1 MVNIAKV
8 LLPEWNSCKSIL
20 LAWPFPGSDWSD
32 SESKMQAVEACYWQ
46 MLTQFTQHCA
56 VNNPEFVVTVLLH
69 PDMDQSAW
77 LEKLTES
84 GIPASSVKAISHIY
98 YNDTWIRDYGPLS
111 YSSGYKSFVFNGWG
125 GKYSAECDNN
135 VAGELCRHIGVSI
148 ELSTFVLEGG
158 ALEVNSRRQLLAN
171 KQCVINDNRNPGYD
185 DFQVEQIL
193 QSELGIEEILW
204 IEDIQLTGDDT
215 DGHIDTVARF
225 VDDNTIVY
233 SGVNIQHPDMVV
245 LQSLEQQIT
254 QIAEEQSFTAY
265 SLPTPQIYSQEDGR
279 PLPATYANFL
289 ITNGFLFLPIYGV
302 EEDSLAIDI
311 LNNCCSDKYTVVP
324 IRCEALL
331 EQHGSLHCATMQM
344 V

>member
-1 MVNIAKV
+1 MANV

-32 SESKMQAVEACYWQ
+32 SESKMQAVDACYWQ
-46 MLTQFTQHCA
+46 MLTQFTQYCA
-56 VNNPEFVVTVLLH
+56 ASNPEFVVTVLLH
-69 PDMDQSAW
+69 PNMDQSAW
-77 LEKLTES
+77 LNNLTAL
-84 GIPASSVKAISHIY
+84 GIPDTSVNVISHLY

-111 YSSGYKSFVFNGWG
+111 CSSGYKSFVFNGWG

-135 VAGELCRHIGVSI
+135 VAGELCRHMGVGI
-148 ELSTFVLEGG
+148 ELNEFVLEGG
-158 ALEVNSRRQLLAN
+158 ALEINSRRQLLAN
-171 KQCVINDNRNPGYD
+171 KECVINDNRNSGYSCA
-185 DFQVEQIL
+185 QVEHIL
-193 QSELGIEEILW
+193 QSELGVEEILW

-225 VDDNTIVY
+225 VDDETIVY
-233 SGVNIQHPDMVV
+233 SGFNAQHSDVAV
-245 LQSLEQQIT
+245 LRSLEEQVT
-254 QIAEEQSFTAY
+254 RIAEEQNFKTC
-265 SLPTPQIYSQEDGR
+265 SLPTPQIHSQEDGR

-289 ITNGFLFLPIYGV
+289 ITNGFLFLPVYGV

-311 LNNCCSDKYTVVP
+311 LNKCCGDKYTIVP

-344 V
+344 A